1 MKAITCSQ
9 CGASIKKFDTNA
21 KYVECEYCHSNIPV
35 LKEKVFVIPN
45 PKPVIKKVGVEQKV
59 SALTSYDIDP
69 PKKTFNPFIPLIV
82 MILIIGGIAILF
94 GVILKDNKSRLPKTS
109 ADQAGIKTDT
119 EPSSTNVP
127 ANIPTFSYKTSV
139 SYNSLIGAEY
149 IETPTIEP
157 AQVNNLTNEDLKKD
171 VFKEKRIRV
180 EIKINQAGEVT
191 DAKALNGH
199 EILKESAVR
208 AAKNSLFT
216 NRNSPSTATL
226 TYIFLLVDNPK

>member
-45 PKPVIKKVGVEQKV
+45 PKPVVKKVGVEQKV

-94 GVILKDNKSRLPKTS
+94 GVILKDNKSRLPDTS
-109 ADQAGIKTDT
+109 SDQVGIKTNT
-119 EPSSTNVP
+119 EPSSTN
-127 ANIPTFSYKTSV
+127 NIPTFSYKTSV
-139 SYNSLIGAEY
+139 SYNSLIDAEY

-180 EIKINQAGEVT
+180 EIKINKDGKVT

-199 EILKESAVR
+199 EILRESSVR

-216 NRNSPSTATL
+216 NRKSTSTATL
-226 TYIFLLVDNPK
+226 TYIFLLVDSPK